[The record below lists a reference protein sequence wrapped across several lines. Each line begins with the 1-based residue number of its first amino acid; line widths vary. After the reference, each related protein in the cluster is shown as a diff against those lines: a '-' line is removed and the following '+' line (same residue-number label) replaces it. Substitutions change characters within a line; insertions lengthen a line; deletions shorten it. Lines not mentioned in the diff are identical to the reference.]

1 MFGVI
6 YQKLDNSIDHNN
18 CILLTAALFFNKDSI
33 PYFLY
38 LQCHICQIPENTVQI
53 VTHYISNIAFSE
65 YVLAYHKGQILAF
78 IRFIMT
84 VKMSNYLQFKNRQ
97 TLAG

>member
-18 CILLTAALFFNKDSI
+18 CSLLAAALCFNKDSI
-33 PYFLY
+33 PLYSY
-38 LQCHICQIPENTVQI
+38 LQCHICQIPENMVQI
-53 VTHYISNIAFSE
+53 ATHYISNIAFSE
-65 YVLAYHKGQILAF
+65 YVLAYHKGQIEILAF

-84 VKMSNYLQFKNRQ
+84 VKMSNSLQFKN
-97 TLAG
+97 